1 MQKCY
6 IITLPCVHTFNN
18 VGCNYRMFQRH
29 RGNSSTGLCMNYS
42 EHWRKVR
49 YPFPLPLLTLAVS
62 LSWSPPWNVEISLNQ
77 MESSSYCISS
87 TTVRI
92 NANLY
97 WNSPKSHN
105 GNNSGAGVINADTIV
120 AEVIVQHAS
129 VVNEIINKG
138 KTQKLNFLL
147 GQCMRRTGGNV
158 QPSVIRE
165 KLESALKK

>member
-1 MQKCY
+1 MLLHLVNNSEDQRKPVLELAKEFNMVAQK
-6 IITLPCVHTFNN
+6 
-18 VGCNYRMFQRH
+18 
-29 RGNSSTGLCMNYS
+29 STGTGIVTENG
-42 EHWRKVR
+42 
-49 YPFPLPLLTLAVS
+49 
-62 LSWSPPWNVEISLNQ
+62 
-77 MESSSYCISS
+77 
-87 TTVRI
+87 
-92 NANLY
+92 
-97 WNSPKSHN
+97 SHN